1 MCCVYL
7 QADHVQTPQHRTVC
21 KLKGTNILRGLEQ
34 AVITNTLTLP
44 IPDVIKS
51 IPSQVTQKDISSTE
65 PG

>member
-1 MCCVYL
+1 M
-7 QADHVQTPQHRTVC
+7 QTPQHRTVC

-44 IPDVIKS
+44 IPDIIKN
-51 IPSQVTQKDISSTE
+51 IPLLVTHKDVSRTE